1 MSGLSSS
8 LTDQKKADFE
18 NRYRLVPGI
27 AESSYG
33 TQVAALA
40 GVPMIVCD
48 RAQTISEE
56 FAEATKKSQAERC
69 KAQTKLPMTLLS
81 DFVFLWRIGSG
92 DVHVDEDGKVEAQLD
107 IVQEQVDRMLGAE
120 KDESA

>member
-1 MSGLSSS
+1 MRC
-8 LTDQKKADFE
+8 
-18 NRYRLVPGI
+18 RYRLVKGI

-56 FAEATKKSQAERC
+56 FAEATKKNQAERC
-69 KAQTKLPMTLLS
+69 KTQTNLPMTLLS
-81 DFVFLWRIGSG
+81 DFAFLWKVGAEEI
-92 DVHVDEDGKVEAQLD
+92 HVDEDGKVEAQLD
-107 IVQEQVDRMLGAE
+107 VVQEQVDRILGRAE
-120 KDESA
+120 TDECA

>member
-1 MSGLSSS
+1 MSELSSS
-8 LTDQKKADFE
+8 LVDQQE
-18 NRYRLVPGI
+18 LTLTNRYRLVPGI

-81 DFVFLWRIGSG
+81 DVAFLWRIGSG
-92 DVHVDEDGKVEAQLD
+92 DFNVDEDGKVEAQLD
-107 IVQEQVDRMLGAE
+107 IVQEQIDRMLGAE